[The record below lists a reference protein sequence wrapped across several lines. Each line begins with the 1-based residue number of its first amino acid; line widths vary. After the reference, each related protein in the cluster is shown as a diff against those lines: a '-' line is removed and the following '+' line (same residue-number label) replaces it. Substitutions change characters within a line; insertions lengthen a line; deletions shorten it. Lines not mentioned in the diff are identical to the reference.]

1 MKKLFIFLL
10 SFTLLSFVPVTNES
24 LPLPSDSDGI
34 EDTTITPVRDS
45 IIYLDTTKS
54 DTLLA
59 IKTSSEK
66 EVNSN
71 EVEKDAGTG
80 YSGTGDFYKGLAS
93 FYASKFN
100 GRKTATGE
108 IFSNSGM
115 TAASNLFRL
124 GTWVKVTNTRNGK
137 TVIVKVN
144 DRMAPSMHKKGRILD
159 LTQAAARK
167 LEFYNSGIANVKVEI
182 IKKDTAAR

>member
-10 SFTLLSFVPVTNES
+10 SFTLLSFVPVTKDS
-24 LPLPSDSDGI
+24 LQMPGVSSGVA
-34 EDTTITPVRDS
+34 DTTITPIRDT
-45 IIYLDTTKS
+45 IIYLDTTKT
-54 DTLLA
+54 DTLLSPEA
-59 IKTSSEK
+59 TLEK
-66 EVNSN
+66 NDKIE
-71 EVEKDAGTG
+71 ETAKDFEKGF
-80 YSGTGDFYKGLAS
+80 SGTGDFYKGIAS

-115 TAASNLFRL
+115 TAASNTFRL

-159 LTQAAARK
+159 LTQAAAKK
-167 LEFYNSGIANVKVEI
+167 LDFVRAGTTSVKVEI
-182 IKKDTAAR
+182 IKKDTVAR